1 MDPDLGDIATKAFPA
16 GPDRISLYPAAGQM
30 RVLNALQQDAIA
42 GLHLLCV
49 TGPVGSGK
57 TVLLRALRQSM
68 SHALVGLVE
77 KPTPGK
83 LLVEVARALKL
94 NAVGDDESF
103 LRRHLVMMLSQAE
116 KQKRPIALI
125 VDDAEHLSTDD
136 LNLLL
141 HFFPKGHA
149 TLVFSSVADPET
161 WLPGATNASECVAID
176 RTYPI
181 EPLSA
186 NETADYIRH
195 RLREAAVSDILFQ
208 PATVAAIHQ
217 ESAGLPSLINQCC
230 AEELTHGGLT
240 KCEDTSA
247 AVAAAPLPERRPEP
261 RFQPEARPEP
271 RREAKAKAEPVFSPD
286 PVISFEP
293 PAFTAVPAITP
304 ELRKNSVPPSRHAP
318 SVKEDETMAMAG
330 RLNSLRRST
339 KRWRAAAIL
348 ASAVLAAVLTKDAW
362 IDHVPLSVAALKDV
376 TDQAADRLASKF
388 FGPVPEQP
396 RASSVPDS
404 QARPEA
410 GEEGS
415 QNAEFAAL
423 DTLPP
428 LPEEERSATFIPRP
442 ISAPLPEPD
451 LEKDVSSTP
460 PGAATVEDDLATGM
474 AGEPMKDEGMQE
486 PVVEKPAAEEP
497 VPEAPVAEESV
508 KEKAVAKATVKEA
521 PPLTAGQRA
530 EVARLYAERAEYE
543 LRKGDLESAAISIR
557 NGLTTD
563 PGNQT
568 LLEMQARLP
577 RRILAR

>member
-1 MDPDLGDIATKAFPA
+1 MDPDLGDMATKAFPA
-16 GPDRISLYPAAGQM
+16 GPDRVSLYTAAGQM
-30 RVLNALQQDAIA
+30 RVLNALQQDVAA

-77 KPTPGK
+77 KPAPGK

-94 NAVGDDESF
+94 NAVDDDESF
-103 LRRHLVMMLSQAE
+103 LRRHLVMMLSLAE
-116 KQKRPIALI
+116 KQKRPILLI
-125 VDDAEHLSTDD
+125 VDDAEQLSTDD
-136 LNLLL
+136 LDLLL

-149 TLVFSSVADPET
+149 ALVFSSTSDPET
-161 WLPGATNASECVAID
+161 WLPGASNASECVAID
-176 RTYPI
+176 RTYQV

-195 RLREAAVSDILFQ
+195 RLREAAMSDILFQ

-217 ESAGLPSLINQCC
+217 ESAGLPGLINQCC

-240 KCEDTSA
+240 KSEDTR
-247 AVAAAPLPERRPEP
+247 AAAPLPERKPEP
-261 RFQPEARPEP
+261 KFQPEPQ
-271 RREAKAKAEPVFSPD
+271 REAKAKAEPIFRPD
-286 PVISFEP
+286 PVIRFES
-293 PAFTAVPAITP
+293 PAVTAVPAITP
-304 ELRKNSVPPSRHAP
+304 GLRKKSVPPSRHTPPAN
-318 SVKEDETMAMAG
+318 EDETMVMAG

-362 IDHVPLSVAALKDV
+362 IDRVPLPVASIRGV
-376 TDQAADRLASKF
+376 TDQAVDRLASKF
-388 FGPVPEQP
+388 FGSVSEQP
-396 RASSVPDS
+396 LASSVPDTR
-404 QARPEA
+404 AGPEA
-410 GEEGS
+410 REEES

-423 DTLPP
+423 DTPP
-428 LPEEERSATFIPRP
+428 SLPEGDRSATFIPRP
-442 ISAPLPEPD
+442 VSAPLPEPD
-451 LEKDVSSTP
+451 LEKGISFPP
-460 PGAATVEDDLATGM
+460 PGAAPVEDDLATAM
-474 AGEPMKDEGMQE
+474 AGEPMKDEVMQE
-486 PVVEKPAAEEP
+486 PVVENPVAEEP
-497 VPEAPVAEESV
+497 VAEEPAADEPVAEESV
-508 KEKAVAKATVKEA
+508 KEEAVAKPTVKET

-543 LRKGDLESAAISIR
+543 WRKGDLASAAISIR

-568 LLEMQARLP
+568 LREMQARL
-577 RRILAR
+577 RESMQAR